1 MDGLK
6 PQRFQYALCPESCF
20 RPGVIEIRQKL
31 REKKEWQ
38 LADEIRDRLNEL
50 NIVVEDAKASGGKY
64 TR

>member
-1 MDGLK
+1 M
-6 PQRFQYALCPESCF
+6 
-20 RPGVIEIRQKL
+20 IEIWQKL

-38 LADEIRDRLNEL
+38 LADEIRDRLNAL